1 MRAALY
7 ARVSK
12 AGDQTPEN
20 QIIALKKWAANSGAE
35 QAVIYVDELSS
46 RDTRPKKEEVL
57 RLARTKQIDTIVF
70 VSLDR
75 WGRTLPELVQEMRE
89 LPEIGVTLISLKEG
103 LNFGTAAGKMYA
115 NLLAVFADFERELI
129 RERTVAGLTRARAQG
144 KRLGRHPRN
153 CDCPKHRNLTGSA
166 LQGGFLSVKS
176 ELEQTDV

>member
-1 MRAALY
+1 
-7 ARVSK
+7 
-12 AGDQTPEN
+12 
-20 QIIALKKWAANSGAE
+20 
-35 QAVIYVDELSS
+35 
-46 RDTRPKKEEVL
+46 
-57 RLARTKQIDTIVF
+57 
-70 VSLDR
+70 
-75 WGRTLPELVQEMRE
+75 MRE
-89 LPEIGVTLISLKEG
+89 LPEMGVTLISLKEG

-166 LQGGFLSVKS
+166 LRGGFLSVKS